1 MKMGL
6 NHSMVQKIRFILLVC
21 FSLLV
26 SACSDTID
34 YMVLGAGTPKGN
46 EIAISHIEFDQQWG
60 AVIGIV
66 GCCKREALA
75 LSGTHDRPSPKSAY
89 VEWYDY
95 DQKIRYG
102 GTMQLSEK
110 LYDYATDLPDFRW
123 ITQNEK
129 QKNTRP
135 YLIFGFGEHG
145 EVVAWISNAASDQ
158 NIEGRV
164 MHEVGRIQAEI
175 LSSPTGTTSEKDAQA
190 LNIISA
196 E

>member
-1 MKMGL
+1 
-6 NHSMVQKIRFILLVC
+6 MVQKIRLFILLLC

-34 YMVLGAGTPKGN
+34 YMVVGASTIKGN
-46 EIAISHIEFDQQWG
+46 EIFVSLVEFDQQWA

-75 LSGTHDRPSPKSAY
+75 LSGTHNRPSPKSAY

-102 GTMQLSEK
+102 GTMQLSDK
-110 LYDYATDLPDFRW
+110 LYDYATDLPNYRV
-123 ITQNEK
+123 IHSGRVERNPH
-129 QKNTRP
+129 P
-135 YLIFGFGEHG
+135 YFIFGFGEHG
-145 EVVAWISNAASDQ
+145 EVVAWISNSARGGH
-158 NIEGRV
+158 IEGRV

-190 LNIISA
+190 LNTISA

>member
-46 EIAISHIEFDQQWG
+46 EIAISHIEFDQQWNST
-60 AVIGIV
+60 IGIL
-66 GCCKREALA
+66 GCCYGHASKMHGIYGRQA
-75 LSGTHDRPSPKSAY
+75 PKSAY
-89 VEWYDY
+89 IEWYDY

-102 GTMQLSEK
+102 GTMQLSDK
-110 LYDYATDLPDFRW
+110 LYDYATDLPNFKVIHSGRVERNPD
-123 ITQNEK
+123 
-129 QKNTRP
+129 P
-135 YLIFGFGEHG
+135 HLIFGFGEHG
-145 EVVAWISNAASDQ
+145 EVVAWVSNSARGGH
-158 NIEGRV
+158 IEGRV
-164 MHEVGRIQAEI
+164 MHEVGRIQAEV
-175 LSSPTGTTSEKDAQA
+175 LSPSASTTTEENLQKSPQVT
-190 LNIISA
+190 A

>member
-1 MKMGL
+1 
-6 NHSMVQKIRFILLVC
+6 MVQKLRFILLVC

-26 SACSDTID
+26 SACSESID
-34 YMVLGAGTPKGN
+34 YMVIGTGTPEGN
-46 EIAISHIEFDQQWG
+46 EIAISPLIFDNSWQAMGGAPTCCWG
-60 AVIGIV
+60 WATGGHGVHG
-66 GCCKREALA
+66 
-75 LSGTHDRPSPKSAY
+75 RPAPKS
-89 VEWYDY
+89 VDVQWYDY

-102 GTMQLSEK
+102 GTMQLSDK

-123 ITQNEK
+123 IVQNEK

-164 MHEVGRIQAEI
+164 MHEVGRIQAEV
-175 LSSPTGTTSEKDAQA
+175 LTNPSEASGSPKEDTATDTRSV
-190 LNIISA
+190 SA

>member
-1 MKMGL
+1 ML
-6 NHSMVQKIRFILLVC
+6 QKLKFILLVC

-26 SACSDTID
+26 SACSETID
-34 YMVLGAGTPKGN
+34 YMVVGAGTLDHK
-46 EIAISHIEFDQQWG
+46 EIAVHEISFDNKSWSIIAG
-60 AVIGIV
+60 TKS
-66 GCCKREALA
+66 CCYGQAK
-75 LSGTHDRPSPKSAY
+75 GMNGVYDRPAPKSAY
-89 VEWYDY
+89 VQWYDY
-95 DQKIRYG
+95 DQKVRYG

-123 ITQNEK
+123 IVQNEK